1 MSRAVGH
8 RDKPELYG
16 LILAQLRKHPEG
28 RNARQIHQEVKD
40 YNYMTVRLYLSDL
53 VEQKKIVGMAV
64 TKTIIRYT
72 LAGHTKRGE

>member
-1 MSRAVGH
+1 MSRKTGH

-53 VEQKKIVGMAV
+53 VERGEIVGTPV
-64 TKTIIRYT
+64 TKTIVRYT
-72 LAGHTKRGE
+72 LAGKKS